1 MEIDPYVRQSIDKL
15 IELSKKQIELL
26 EQILRVFRKYDDE
39 YLAEIESGDAKPG

>member
-1 MEIDPYVRQSIDKL
+1 MDITILVEETRKL

-39 YLAEIESGDAKPG
+39 YLAEIESGDARPG